1 MNQRISSA
9 VFALALGLVPI
20 TSTQAQHRG
29 FSKGPQ
35 FGNPAAPRVRAS
47 PAVHFNP
54 KEITIK
60 KPVPWQKSKSGPK
73 TITTCVTPGG
83 RRVRC

>member
-1 MNQRISSA
+1 MTHKIGLA
-9 VFALALGLVPI
+9 VLAVALGMVPI
-20 TSTQAQHRG
+20 SSTQAQHRG

-35 FGNPAAPRVRAS
+35 FGSPAPHVRAR

-54 KEITIK
+54 KEITID

-73 TITTCVTPGG
+73 NITTCVTPGG